1 MQLLLL
7 NTYYSHT
14 LVKLKTTE
22 LSQSHSRDMTESE
35 AQGSENDLEEVA
47 GKLGFG
53 KTRKL

>member
-22 LSQSHSRDMTESE
+22 LSQSHSRDMTET
-35 AQGSENDLEEVA
+35 QGSENDLEEVA
-47 GKLGFG
+47 VKLGFG

>member
-22 LSQSHSRDMTESE
+22 LSQSHSRAMTESE
-35 AQGSENDLEEVA
+35 TQGGENDLEEVA